1 MNEIVSTNWNYPTPI
16 RFGLSRRLEIIEA
29 LNELSIT
36 KPMIVTD
43 PNFAEN
49 ENFVDILAILK
60 KSQIEFSVF
69 SNIKGNPT
77 GKNVADGVHQFNSRN
92 SDGIIIIGGGSSLD
106 AGKAIAFM
114 SKQKENLW
122 FFEDVSDNW
131 KQAVTGNLPKVI
143 AIPTTSGTGSETG
156 RASLIVDE
164 ADMTKKIIFHPSF
177 LPDLVVLDPELTL
190 SLPPHLTAATGMDA
204 LAHCL
209 EAYCARGFHPMA
221 DGIALEGIKNVK
233 DQLVTAYNEPDNIL
247 ARSKMLVTSSMG
259 STAFQKGLGAIHS
272 LSHPINAVND
282 IHHGLSNAIFMPYV
296 LNFNKDVIEERI
308 ISLSKYL
315 DLNKKSF
322 DGFMEW
328 ILDLRSNLAIPHTLK
343 ELNVDFDFDLLS
355 EMALKDP
362 STQPNP
368 KDISFDQMKNL
379 YINSYEGIL

>member
-16 RFGLSRRLEIIEA
+16 WFGLSRRLEIIEA

-77 GKNVADGVHQFNSRN
+77 GKNVADGVHQFNSSK

-131 KQAVTGNLPKVI
+131 KQAVTDNLPKVI

-221 DGIALEGIKNVK
+221 DGIAIEGIKNVK
-233 DQLVTAYNEPDNIL
+233 DQLVTAYKEPKNIH

-328 ILDLRSNLAIPHTLK
+328 ILELRSNLAIPHTLK

-355 EMALKDP
+355 GMAIKDP

-368 KDISFDQMKNL
+368 KDISLDQMKKL